1 MTNKKRK
8 LEGNEEYRFA
18 DVYHS
23 ANRTPVSTAEVSWNM
38 FFYFQTVS
46 WRQVVAIVFEGL
58 WSTMFG

>member
-38 FFYFQTVS
+38 FFLLS
-46 WRQVVAIVFEGL
+46 NRKLEAICGNRF
-58 WSTMFG
+58 